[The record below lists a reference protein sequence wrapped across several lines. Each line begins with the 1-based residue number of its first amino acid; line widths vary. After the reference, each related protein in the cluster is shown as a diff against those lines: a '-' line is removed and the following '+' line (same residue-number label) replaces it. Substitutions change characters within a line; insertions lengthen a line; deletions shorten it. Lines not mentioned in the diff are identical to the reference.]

1 MTTATIPQQAA
12 RLAEQAKSYVNDL
25 ANWREDDSEGLHEA
39 AWQSALM
46 TIAALVTLITAESLR
61 LDWLLARHTERGSKL
76 IGLGFYPDKQEQRR
90 MIQMAIDAGTCV
102 VDEVDAIE
110 VRKVRLDEARD
121 AARWRTMRERF
132 VSVDWDWN
140 ENGIAVACFE
150 IDPTLPAFSGPE
162 CADSFADCPFPTVGA
177 AMASTPASPQA
188 PAPSAATATALE
200 QERAKFQ
207 QETRRTS
214 ELSRLLKRWIDR
226 HEAEHGPGPWAKSC
240 EVCAL
245 VGESNA
251 LLARPINDPA
261 PSAAPHQ
268 GADALR
274 EALIVEMRAQI
285 QHLVDDLCDSTID
298 DFGLQRYVPKQTL
311 MFHNMV
317 AALVRWSESAALAQ
331 HQAPQQ
337 TAPQALAS
345 TPPQEAE

>member
-1 MTTATIPQQAA
+1 MTDTTATIPQQAA
-12 RLAEQAKSYVNDL
+12 RLAEQATLSAAGVRVAITRQCMNPGARNVARCDIADSQLND
-25 ANWREDDSEGLHEA
+25 A
-39 AWQSALM
+39 
-46 TIAALVTLITAESLR
+46 IAALVTLITAESLR

-121 AARWRTMRERF
+121 AALWR
-132 VSVDWDWN
+132 
-140 ENGIAVACFE
+140 AHVA
-150 IDPTLPAFSGPE
+150 
-162 CADSFADCPFPTVGA
+162 GA
-177 AMASTPASPQA
+177 GSPQA

-261 PSAAPHQ
+261 PNAAPHQ

-274 EALIVEMRAQI
+274 EDAERYQYLRCRVYGVRSRAGVEEFGMPAVTPCVASIMKGSVAQ
-285 QHLVDDLCDSTID
+285 HFDAAID
-298 DFGLQRYVPKQTL
+298 
-311 MFHNMV
+311 
-317 AALVRWSESAALAQ
+317 AARAALAQ
-331 HQAPQQ
+331 H
-337 TAPQALAS
+337 LAS
-345 TPPQEAE
+345 QED